1 MTVPVEFR
9 DFVRLFLQDSLEES
23 EGLRE
28 FVARAVQLLEPD
40 KMPAVKAYIDG
51 LLDSQLDEITLDEI
65 WKSCRPNYWIEQGKM
80 REFLMAVSDKL
91 EQAKLSNSERG

>member
-9 DFVRLFLQDSLEES
+9 DFARLFLQDSLEES

-28 FVARAVQLLEPD
+28 FVARAVQLLAPD

-65 WKSCRPNYWIEQGKM
+65 WKSCRPNYWMEEGRMRAFLSDIREQLDRAEAKS
-80 REFLMAVSDKL
+80 REA
-91 EQAKLSNSERG
+91 